1 MARPRPVAGGG
12 DWPRRAV
19 TVHVVGAGLAGLGAA
34 IALVR
39 AGRGHELVLHE
50 AAPRAGGRCR
60 SWADPI
66 LGMDIDN
73 GTHAVL
79 GANRRLLLYAD
90 TIGAADR
97 FHWFEEGV
105 PFLDLRTGARWT
117 IAAPADL
124 LELVRRRDGSLRQ
137 DLVTALRLAA
147 PFGPAHVAERLKG
160 QGGCLAPLFWEPLTR
175 AVMNAA
181 PDRAAA
187 APFARALRRVI
198 GGGRTGMRM
207 AVARSSLDA
216 TLVAPALTR
225 IAAAGGRIRF
235 GSRLRGLA
243 SDAVRILGLHFTHG
257 TESLRPGDGV
267 VLALPPQDLA
277 SVLPMDCPPP
287 RFAPIVNFHARIGG
301 GAVNEPA
308 LRILG
313 LVGGEAEWL
322 LQRGPIVSVTVSAAE
337 ALAGLSA
344 AVIAE
349 RLWSDVVR
357 GLDLPAAAQ
366 PLAWRVIKEHRAT
379 PLQDHAFQQAR
390 PSTRT
395 RWRNLALAGD
405 WIDTGLPCTLEAAI
419 VSGEAACA
427 WIIGRG

>member
-1 MARPRPVAGGG
+1 MARPRPVAGGS

-39 AGRGHELVLHE
+39 AGRGHDLVLHE

-66 LGMDIDN
+66 LGTDIDN

-79 GANRRLLLYAD
+79 GANHRLMIYAEA
-90 TIGAADR
+90 IGAANR
-97 FHWFEEGV
+97 LHWFEEGV
-105 PFLDLRTGARWT
+105 PFFDLRTGARWT
-117 IAAPADL
+117 IAAPTDL
-124 LELVRRRDGSLRQ
+124 LKLARLHAGSLRR
-137 DLVTALRLAA
+137 DLAMALHLAA
-147 PFGPAHVAERLKG
+147 PWGPAHVADRLKMS
-160 QGGCLAPLFWEPLTR
+160 GGCLAPLFWEPLTR

-198 GGGRTGMRM
+198 GGGRAGMRM

-225 IAAAGGRIRF
+225 IATAGGQIRF
-235 GSRLRGLA
+235 GSRLRGLT
-243 SDAVRILGLHFTHG
+243 SDSLRILDLHFTHG
-257 TESLRPGDGV
+257 TEPLKPGDGV

-277 SVLPMDCPPP
+277 SILPMNCPPP
-287 RFAPIVNFHARIGG
+287 HFAPIVNFHARIGG
-301 GAVNEPA
+301 GAVAQPSP
-308 LRILG
+308 RMLG

-337 ALAGLSA
+337 NLVGLSA
-344 AVIAE
+344 ATIAE
-349 RLWSDVVR
+349 RLWPDVVR
-357 GLDLPAAAQ
+357 GLQLPTAGQ

-379 PLQDHAFQQAR
+379 PLQDDAFQKAR
-390 PSTRT
+390 PTTRT

-405 WIDTGLPCTLEAAI
+405 WIDTGLPCTLEGAI

-427 WIIGRG
+427 WIIGHG